1 MVRQFKDGKQI
12 DPKLKAPK
20 RKSADELFVEHNTA
34 LLRQKINLLQE
45 NIADEFLDDQVRVK
59 KIIDRAISLVT
70 LHPFEMLLKLSATE
84 LHLEATLFLYE
95 ETYKQKE
102 FLEAEYIKLGTKK
115 LANAGNISK
124 GKKSPKYDTAK
135 QLLDGMEDKDF
146 KIFCKKMRAKFP
158 NVEIHP
164 NTLRNYF
171 LEITGLNSTR

>member
-1 MVRQFKDGKQI
+1 MTRQYKDGKPFK
-12 DPKLKAPK
+12 PKSKVPK
-20 RKSADELFVEHNTA
+20 RKTADELFAEHNTA
-34 LLRQKINLLQE
+34 LLLQKINLSQQ

-70 LHPFEMLLKLSATE
+70 LHPFEMLLKLSAAE

-102 FLEAEYIKLGTKK
+102 FLEAEYIKLGKKK

-146 KIFCKKMRAKFP
+146 KIFCKKMRTKFP

-171 LEITGLNSTR
+171 LEITGLESTK